1 MSTKRSHILKQTCRI
16 RIKESWINFQI
27 FVKHVQKL
35 LAIQCENSRK
45 PNYKKMSRVEIL
57 KQVPYRILSVS
68 WRYSSRW
75 IIESCLIIYW
85 LYVNYVLLSLKEK
98 NYFRQATEDTQI
110 WKKKKNCFVMS
121 AFCLTA
127 LESESLFRW
136 HGTCCLYLAF
146 FLWLVTNILCEMFSK
161 IKFHLFFLYW
171 SFLSYIPV
179 VAAPAC
185 VFRFFVITIA
195 NFLNGSSILLR
206 YLLCK
211 TLI

>member
-35 LAIQCENSRK
+35 LVIQCENSRK

-75 IIESCLIIYW
+75 IIESCLIICW

-110 WKKKKNCFVMS
+110 WKKKKNCSVMS

-127 LESESLFRW
+127 MESESLFRW
-136 HGTCCLYLAF
+136 YGTCSSYLAF
-146 FLWLVTNILCEMFSK
+146 FLWLVTNILCENVFQNK
-161 IKFHLFFLYW
+161 I
-171 SFLSYIPV
+171 SFIFPILK
-179 VAAPAC
+179 
-185 VFRFFVITIA
+185 FFVIYT
-195 NFLNGSSILLR
+195 SSCCSSLFFQIFCNN
-206 YLLCK
+206 YS
-211 TLI
+211 